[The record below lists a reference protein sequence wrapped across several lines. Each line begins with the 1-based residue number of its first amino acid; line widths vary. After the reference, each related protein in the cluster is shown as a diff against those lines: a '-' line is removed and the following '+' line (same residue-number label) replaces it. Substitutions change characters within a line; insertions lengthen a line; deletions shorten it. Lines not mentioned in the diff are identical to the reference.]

1 MMSRAVTFTTMD
13 RSAGADADRVVRFW
27 LLAVAALVVLM
38 VTVGGATRLTG
49 SGLSITEWKPIMGA
63 IPPLSEGAWLD
74 AFAKYKTIPQYA
86 EINKGMSLDAFKAI
100 FWWEWGHRF
109 LGRIIGAAFALPLAW
124 FWARGRLRPEMKP
137 PLVGL
142 LVLGGMQG
150 FVGWFM
156 VQSGLSER
164 VDVSQYRLA
173 LHLGMAFL
181 VLGGLVWKVL
191 KLGDHEAGGIRLR
204 TITAGE
210 ARLAGVLAVL
220 VFVQVIAGAFVAGL
234 KAGLT
239 YNTWPL
245 MDGRL
250 IPNGLV
256 AKSPWWTN
264 LFENVTTVQF
274 NHRMLAYVIALAL
287 LGHAIG
293 VIRRADDERLRVS
306 AWLMAV
312 GVVAQLALGIWTLL
326 ALVPLHL
333 ALAHQLGAAVL
344 FIIVVRHAFLM
355 RRAVAGA

>member
-1 MMSRAVTFTTMD
+1 
-13 RSAGADADRVVRFW
+13 
-27 LLAVAALVVLM
+27 
-38 VTVGGATRLTG
+38 
-49 SGLSITEWKPIMGA
+49 
-63 IPPLSEGAWLD
+63 
-74 AFAKYKTIPQYA
+74 
-86 EINKGMSLDAFKAI
+86 
-100 FWWEWGHRF
+100 
-109 LGRIIGAAFALPLAW
+109 
-124 FWARGRLRPEMKP
+124 MKP

-156 VQSGLSER
+156 VQSGLSDR

-181 VLGGLVWKVL
+181 VLGGLVWQVL

-312 GVVAQLALGIWTLL
+312 GVVAQVALGIWTLL

-344 FIIVVRHAFLM
+344 FIIVVRHALLM
-355 RRAVAGA
+355 RKAVAGA